1 METSTSLLDR
11 LKGADGEAWGRFVD
25 SYTPLIRSWLE
36 RQGTS
41 SADADDVAQ
50 EVMAVVLRRIAEF
63 ERARAGSFRA
73 WLRAITVNQLRSFWK
88 RGRRGGAGAD
98 LQAMADELADPG
110 SRLSRCW
117 DAEHDAHVMR
127 WLLEAVRPR
136 FRESTWAAFRG
147 QVLEDRPPQEV
158 ATSLGMSLNAVLI
171 AKSRV
176 LAALREEGRGL
187 VDEAGGPGP

>member
-1 METSTSLLDR
+1 
-11 LKGADGEAWGRFVD
+11 
-25 SYTPLIRSWLE
+25 
-36 RQGTS
+36 
-41 SADADDVAQ
+41 
-50 EVMAVVLRRIAEF
+50 
-63 ERARAGSFRA
+63 
-73 WLRAITVNQLRSFWK
+73 
-88 RGRRGGAGAD
+88 
-98 LQAMADELADPG
+98 
-110 SRLSRCW
+110 
-117 DAEHDAHVMR
+117 MR